1 LIYYT
6 NLTISLSISYT
17 YCEMNKV
24 YAVEIDPTLFPP
36 AQHFATI
43 SDLINLLLPNLMIA
57 AGVIFLALALIFGFG
72 IIKSAG
78 SGDAQSLEKGSKA
91 LTFAILGFVLI
102 FSSFF
107 IIQLIETITG
117 INILK
122 PGV

>member
-1 LIYYT
+1 
-6 NLTISLSISYT
+6 
-17 YCEMNKV
+17 MAKR
-24 YAVEIDPTLFPP
+24 
-36 AQHFATI
+36 Q
-43 SDLINLLLPNLMIA
+43 
-57 AGVIFLALALIFGFG
+57 IFKGLIFGFG